1 MCGKCLKI
9 WRRGFVRDFW
19 SWIGVVATIY
29 REVWKTYGR
38 GGRSDSGDFHI
49 RGFSPRD
56 ERGSG
61 R

>member
-29 REVWKTYGR
+29 REMWKTYGR
-38 GGRSDSGDFHI
+38 GGRSRFWRFPHLWLLAAG
-49 RGFSPRD
+49 
-56 ERGSG
+56 
-61 R
+61 